1 MLPALSG
8 YLSLLVITLA
18 VELVVGW
25 LLAPKPRRRTVTLT
39 LLYANL
45 LTHPLATLLMTGAG
59 DRLPFFAVEGA
70 VWLVEAI
77 ALQLVA
83 RPGPLRAGVITA
95 VANALT
101 AALSFLLAA
110 A

>member
-1 MLPALSG
+1 MLPGLSG
-8 YLSLLVITLA
+8 YLSLLVVTLA
-18 VELVVGW
+18 VELAVGW
-25 LLAPKPRRRTVTLT
+25 LLAPKPRRRAIALT

-59 DRLPFFAVEGA
+59 DRLPFLVVEGG
-70 VWLVEAI
+70 VWVVEAV

-101 AALSFLLAA
+101 VSLSFLLATV
-110 A
+110 